1 MKGILIKD
9 LYVAAKQCRYLLI
22 SPIVFIAIS
31 VFGQNTGTL
40 FFAFFASLLMSMF
53 PMTIMSFDERSRWD
67 VFSIAL
73 PYKRSDLVL
82 SKYILSMAGNVT
94 AAVLYFVISLIVN
107 IGSWDIEFYF
117 SIAVIS
123 ASFGLIYTAIA
134 FPPIFKLGVEK
145 GRIWYLISIVAISVM
160 GGIIAENASGLFT
173 PTTEPIPMENL
184 SAGLIAFPI
193 SLILV
198 AISAL
203 ISIKFYEKR
212 EF

>member
-73 PYKRSDLVL
+73 PYKRSDMVL
-82 SKYILSMAGNVT
+82 SKYVLSMAGNI
-94 AAVLYFVISLIVN
+94 AAAALYFVISLIVN
-107 IGSWDIEFYF
+107 AGNWDLEFNF
-117 SIAVIS
+117 SIAVIA
-123 ASFGLIYTAIA
+123 ASFGFIYTAIA

-145 GRIWYLISIVAISVM
+145 GRIWYLVSIVAISAI
-160 GGIIAENASGLFT
+160 GGGLAENASGFFT

-193 SLILV
+193 SVILV
-198 AISAL
+198 VISAL

>member
-73 PYKRSDLVL
+73 PYKRSDMVL
-82 SKYILSMAGNVT
+82 SKYVLSMAGNIV
-94 AAVLYFVISLIVN
+94 AAALYFVISLIVN
-107 IGSWDIEFYF
+107 AGNWDLEFYF
-117 SIAVIS
+117 SIAVI
-123 ASFGLIYTAIA
+123 AVSFGFIYTAIA

-145 GRIWYLISIVAISVM
+145 GRIWYLVSIVAISSI
-160 GGIIAENASGLFT
+160 GGGLAEKASGFFT

-193 SLILV
+193 SVILV

>member
-22 SPIVFIAIS
+22 SPIVFVAIS

-67 VFSIAL
+67 IFSIAL
-73 PYKRSDLVL
+73 PYKRSDMVL
-82 SKYILSMAGNVT
+82 SKYVLSMAGNIV
-94 AAVLYFVISLIVN
+94 AAALYFVISLIVN
-107 IGSWDIEFYF
+107 AGKWDLEFYF
-117 SIAVIS
+117 SIAVI
-123 ASFGLIYTAIA
+123 AVSFGFIYTAIA

-145 GRIWYLISIVAISVM
+145 GRIWYLISIVAISAI
-160 GGIIAENASGLFT
+160 GGGLAENTSGFFT

-193 SLILV
+193 SIILV

>member
-73 PYKRSDLVL
+73 PYKRSDMVL
-82 SKYILSMAGNVT
+82 SKYVLSMAGNIV
-94 AAVLYFVISLIVN
+94 AAALYFVISLIVN
-107 IGSWDIEFYF
+107 AGNWDLEFYF
-117 SIAVIS
+117 SIAVIA
-123 ASFGLIYTAIA
+123 ASFGFIYTAIA

-145 GRIWYLISIVAISVM
+145 GRIWYLISIVAISAI
-160 GGIIAENASGLFT
+160 GGGLAENASGLFT
-173 PTTEPIPMENL
+173 PTTEPIPTENL

-193 SLILV
+193 SIILV

>member
-73 PYKRSDLVL
+73 PYKRSDMVL
-82 SKYILSMAGNVT
+82 SKYVLSMAGNI
-94 AAVLYFVISLIVN
+94 AAAALYFVISLIVN
-107 IGSWDIEFYF
+107 AGNWDLEFNF
-117 SIAVIS
+117 SIAVIA
-123 ASFGLIYTAIA
+123 ASFGFIYTAIA

-145 GRIWYLISIVAISVM
+145 GRIWYLISIVAISAI
-160 GGIIAENASGLFT
+160 GGGIAENASGFFT

-193 SLILV
+193 SIILV
-198 AISAL
+198 AISAV

>member
-9 LYVAAKQCRYLLI
+9 LYVAAKQCRYMLI
-22 SPIVFIAIS
+22 SPIVFVVIS
-31 VFGQNTGTL
+31 VFGKNAGTL
-40 FFAFFASLLMSMF
+40 FFAAFASLLMSMF
-53 PMTIMSFDERSRWD
+53 PMTIMSFDERSSWD

-73 PYKRSDLVL
+73 PYKRSDMVL
-82 SKYILSMAGNVT
+82 SKYVLSIAGNVV
-94 AAVLYFVISLIVN
+94 ASVLYFFISLIVN
-107 IGSWDIEFYF
+107 AGNWDIEFYF
-117 SIAVIS
+117 SIAVIA
-123 ASFGLIYTAIA
+123 ASFGFIYTAIA

-145 GRIWYLISIVAISVM
+145 GRIWYLVSIVAISAI
-160 GGIIAENASGLFT
+160 GGGLAENTSGLFT

-193 SLILV
+193 SIILV

>member
-9 LYVAAKQCRYLLI
+9 LYVAAKQCRYMLV
-22 SPIVFIAIS
+22 SPIVFVVIS
-31 VFGQNTGTL
+31 VFGKNAGTL

-53 PMTIMSFDERSRWD
+53 PMTVMSFDERSRWD

-73 PYKRSDLVL
+73 PYKRSDIVL
-82 SKYILSMAGNVT
+82 SKYVLSMAGNV
-94 AAVLYFVISLIVN
+94 AAAALYFVISLIVN
-107 IGSWDIEFYF
+107 AGNWDIEFYF
-117 SIAVIS
+117 SIAVIA

-145 GRIWYLISIVAISVM
+145 GRFWYLISIAAISVM
-160 GGIIAENASGLFT
+160 GGIIAETASGLFG
-173 PTTEPIPMENL
+173 PTTKPIPAENL

-193 SLILV
+193 SIILV
-198 AISAL
+198 AISAV

>member
-73 PYKRSDLVL
+73 PYKRSDMVL
-82 SKYILSMAGNVT
+82 SKYVLSMAGNIV
-94 AAVLYFVISLIVN
+94 AAALYFVISLIVN
-107 IGSWDIEFYF
+107 AGNWDLEFNF
-117 SIAVIS
+117 SIAVIA
-123 ASFGLIYTAIA
+123 ASFGFIYTAIA

-145 GRIWYLISIVAISVM
+145 GRIWYLVSIVAISAI
-160 GGIIAENASGLFT
+160 GGGLAENASGFFT

-184 SAGLIAFPI
+184 SAGLIAFPVSI
-193 SLILV
+193 ILV

>member
-9 LYVAAKQCRYLLI
+9 LYVAAKQCRYMLI
-22 SPIVFIAIS
+22 SPIVFVVIS
-31 VFGQNTGTL
+31 VFGKNAGTL

-53 PMTIMSFDERSRWD
+53 PMTVMSFDERSRWD

-73 PYKRSDLVL
+73 PYKRSDIVL
-82 SKYILSMAGNVT
+82 SKYVLSMAGNV
-94 AAVLYFVISLIVN
+94 AAAALYFVISLIVN
-107 IGSWDIEFYF
+107 AGNWDIEFYF
-117 SIAVIS
+117 SIAVIA
-123 ASFGLIYTAIA
+123 ASFGFIYTAIA

-145 GRIWYLISIVAISVM
+145 GRIWYLISIAAISAI
-160 GGIIAENASGLFT
+160 GGVIAENASGLFT
-173 PTTEPIPMENL
+173 PTTKPIPTENL

-193 SLILV
+193 SIILV

-203 ISIKFYEKR
+203 LSIKFYEKR

>member
-73 PYKRSDLVL
+73 PYKRSDIVL
-82 SKYILSMAGNVT
+82 SKYVLSMAGNI
-94 AAVLYFVISLIVN
+94 AAAALYFVISLIVN
-107 IGSWDIEFYF
+107 AGNWDLEFNF
-117 SIAVIS
+117 SIAVIA
-123 ASFGLIYTAIA
+123 ASFGFIYTAIA

-145 GRIWYLISIVAISVM
+145 GRIWYLVSIVAISAI
-160 GGIIAENASGLFT
+160 GGGLAENASGFFT

-193 SLILV
+193 SVILV

>member
-9 LYVAAKQCRYLLI
+9 LYVAAKQCRYMLI
-22 SPIVFIAIS
+22 SPIVFVVIS
-31 VFGQNTGTL
+31 VFGKNAGTL
-40 FFAFFASLLMSMF
+40 FFAAFASLLMSMF

-73 PYKRSDLVL
+73 PYKRSDIVL
-82 SKYILSMAGNVT
+82 SKYVLSIAGNVI
-94 AAVLYFVISLIVN
+94 ASVLYFVICLIVN
-107 IGSWDIEFYF
+107 SGSWDIEFYF
-117 SIAVIS
+117 SISAIS
-123 ASFGLIYTAIA
+123 ASFGFIYTAIA
-134 FPPIFKLGVEK
+134 FPPIFKMGVEK
-145 GRIWYLISIVAISVM
+145 GRFWYLISIVSISVM
-160 GGIIAENASGLFT
+160 GGIIAETASGLFG
-173 PTTEPIPMENL
+173 PTTKPIPAENL

-193 SLILV
+193 SIILV

>member
-73 PYKRSDLVL
+73 PYKRSDIVL
-82 SKYILSMAGNVT
+82 SKYVLSMAGNI
-94 AAVLYFVISLIVN
+94 AAAALYFVISLIVN
-107 IGSWDIEFYF
+107 AGNWDLEFNF
-117 SIAVIS
+117 SIAVIA
-123 ASFGLIYTAIA
+123 ASFGFIYTAIA

-145 GRIWYLISIVAISVM
+145 GRIWYLVSIVAISAI
-160 GGIIAENASGLFT
+160 GGGIAENASVFFT

-193 SLILV
+193 SVILV

>member
-73 PYKRSDLVL
+73 PYKRSDMVL
-82 SKYILSMAGNVT
+82 SKYVLSMAGNI
-94 AAVLYFVISLIVN
+94 AAAALYFVISLIVN
-107 IGSWDIEFYF
+107 AGNWDLEFNF
-117 SIAVIS
+117 SIAVIA
-123 ASFGLIYTAIA
+123 ASFGFIYTAIA

-145 GRIWYLISIVAISVM
+145 GRIWYLISIVAISAI
-160 GGIIAENASGLFT
+160 GGGIAENASGFFT

-193 SLILV
+193 SIILV

>member
-73 PYKRSDLVL
+73 PYKRSDMVL
-82 SKYILSMAGNVT
+82 SKYVLSIAGNVI
-94 AAVLYFVISLIVN
+94 ASVLYFFISLIVN
-107 IGSWDIEFYF
+107 ASSWDIEFYF

-145 GRIWYLISIVAISVM
+145 GRIWYLISIVAISAI
-160 GGIIAENASGLFT
+160 GGGIAENASGFFT

-184 SAGLIAFPI
+184 SAGLIVFPI
-193 SLILV
+193 SVILV

>member
-9 LYVAAKQCRYLLI
+9 LYVAAKQCRYILI
-22 SPIVFIAIS
+22 SPIVFVVIS
-31 VFGQNTGTL
+31 VFGQDAGRL
-40 FFAFFASLLMSMF
+40 FFVFFASLMMSMF

-117 SIAVIS
+117 SISVIC
-123 ASFGLIYTAIA
+123 ASFGFIYTAIA
-134 FPPIFKLGVEK
+134 FPPIFKMGVEK
-145 GRIWYLISIVAISVM
+145 GRIWYLISIGAIAAV
-160 GGIIAENASGLFT
+160 GGVIAQTSSGLFT
-173 PTTEPIPMENL
+173 PTTATIPAENL

>member
-9 LYVAAKQCRYLLI
+9 LYVAAKQCRYMLV
-22 SPIVFIAIS
+22 SPIVFVVIS
-31 VFGQNTGTL
+31 VFGKNAGTL

-73 PYKRSDLVL
+73 PYKRSDIVL
-82 SKYILSMAGNVT
+82 SKYVLSIAGNVI
-94 AAVLYFVISLIVN
+94 ASVLYFVICLIVN
-107 IGSWDIEFYF
+107 LGSWDIGFYF

-134 FPPIFKLGVEK
+134 FPPIFKMGVEK
-145 GRIWYLISIVAISVM
+145 GRIWYLISIAAISVM
-160 GGIIAENASGLFT
+160 GGIIAETASGLFG
-173 PTTEPIPMENL
+173 PTTKPIPMENL

-193 SLILV
+193 SIILV
-198 AISAL
+198 AISAMV
-203 ISIKFYEKR
+203 SIKFYEKR

>member
-9 LYVAAKQCRYLLI
+9 LYVAAKQCRYMLI
-22 SPIVFIAIS
+22 SPIVFVVIS

-73 PYKRSDLVL
+73 PYKRSDMVL
-82 SKYILSMAGNVT
+82 SKYVLSMAGNIV
-94 AAVLYFVISLIVN
+94 AAALYFIISLIVN
-107 IGSWDIEFYF
+107 AGNWDIGFYF
-117 SIAVIS
+117 SISVIC

-145 GRIWYLISIVAISVM
+145 GRFWYLISIAAISVM
-160 GGIIAENASGLFT
+160 GGIIAETASGLFG
-173 PTTEPIPMENL
+173 PTTKPIPAENL

>member
-9 LYVAAKQCRYLLI
+9 LYVAAKQCRYMLV
-22 SPIVFIAIS
+22 SPIVFVVIS
-31 VFGQNTGTL
+31 VFGKNAGTL

-53 PMTIMSFDERSRWD
+53 PMTVMSFDERSRWD

-73 PYKRSDLVL
+73 PYKRSDIVL
-82 SKYILSMAGNVT
+82 SKYVLSMAGNV
-94 AAVLYFVISLIVN
+94 AAAALYFVISLIVN
-107 IGSWDIEFYF
+107 AGNWDIEFYF
-117 SIAVIS
+117 SIAVIA
-123 ASFGLIYTAIA
+123 ASFGFIYTAIA

-145 GRIWYLISIVAISVM
+145 GRFWYLISIAAISVM
-160 GGIIAENASGLFT
+160 GGIIAETASGLFG
-173 PTTEPIPMENL
+173 PTTKPIPAENL

>member
-9 LYVAAKQCRYLLI
+9 LYVAAKQCKYMLI
-22 SPIVFIAIS
+22 SPIVFVVIS
-31 VFGQNTGTL
+31 VFGKNAGTL
-40 FFAFFASLLMSMF
+40 FFAAFASLLMSMF

-73 PYKRSDLVL
+73 PYKRSDMVL
-82 SKYILSMAGNVT
+82 SKYVLSMAGNI
-94 AAVLYFVISLIVN
+94 AAAALYFVISLIVN
-107 IGSWDIEFYF
+107 AGNWDLEFNF
-117 SIAVIS
+117 SIAVIA
-123 ASFGLIYTAIA
+123 ASFGFIYTAIA

-145 GRIWYLISIVAISVM
+145 GRIWYLISIVAISAI
-160 GGIIAENASGLFT
+160 GGGIAENASGFFT

-193 SLILV
+193 SIILV
-198 AISAL
+198 AISAV